1 MVGVDI
7 GGTFTDCVVVNDQGE
22 MVVGKSLST
31 PPDYSVGAADAV
43 RDAARNIGLG
53 DEEDLL
59 RQTTLF
65 FHACTIGENTLIT
78 RSGPRTGLVTT
89 RGFPDT
95 LLMMRGKVTDG
106 LTEAEAGRLA
116 WLRKPEPFVPRS
128 LVAEVNER
136 VDYKGAVTV
145 PLDEEQAAAALDDLV
160 ARGVESVAVCLL
172 WSVANDAHEKAVAG
186 ILRRRHPG
194 VYVTLSSAT
203 APFVG
208 EYERTATTV
217 FNAYIGPRISA
228 YLVNLHQVLRGKG
241 LAKPPMIMQA
251 YGGVLDIEATCRN
264 AVGTIESGPVSGV
277 VGTRFLGELIGEHDI
292 LATDMGGTT
301 FKVGV
306 VREGRIERD
315 YTPVVL
321 RHRVLA
327 PKIWVESVGAGGG
340 SVAWIEE
347 ETGLLK
353 VGPEGAGARPGPVC
367 YGLGGAEP
375 TVSDADLVLGY
386 LNPDY
391 FLGGRMRLDRDA
403 ALGAVT
409 RRIAQPLGMSASEAA
424 RGIYRISNAH
434 MSDLIRRATVEKGHD
449 PRSFVLFAFGGAGPV
464 HASRYAADLGVR
476 QVVIPP
482 TASVHGAT
490 GLISSD
496 VVHEYGKS
504 DHLQVPA
511 DPGRVNANFDEL
523 IRRARADLGAAGFGP
538 SEMAITRSADM
549 RYRYQVHELNVP
561 LPAGTSSLAEVDLE
575 RLYAEFD
582 DAYEKAYGKGSGY
595 REAGKEILT
604 FRVTAVGL
612 LAKPRV
618 RKEPAR
624 KAPADEAL
632 KPPRNVFFE
641 ELGEFAPTRIYDFQ
655 RMCPGMEL
663 SGPAV
668 IETPVTTVVVNP
680 RDRAEI
686 DGFRNVRIFVGKGF
700 TSFPT
705 RDP

>member
-7 GGTFTDCVVVNDQGE
+7 GGTFTDCVVLNDRGE

-31 PPDYSVGAADAV
+31 LPDYSTGAADAV
-43 RDAARNIGLG
+43 RDAARNIGFG
-53 DEEDLL
+53 DEEELL
-59 RQTTLF
+59 RRTTLF

-78 RSGPRTGLVTT
+78 RSGPRTGLVAT

-136 VDYKGAVTV
+136 MDYKGSVAVS
-145 PLDEEQAAAALDDLV
+145 LDEAQAAAALDELV
-160 ARGVESVAVCLL
+160 ARGAESVAVCLL
-172 WSVANDAHEKAVAG
+172 WSVANDVHEKAVAG
-186 ILRRRHPG
+186 ILRRRHPD
-194 VYVTLSSAT
+194 VYVTLSSAA

-217 FNAYIGPRISA
+217 FNAYIGPRIST
-228 YLVNLHQVLRGKG
+228 YLTNLHQVLRGKG
-241 LAKPPMIMQA
+241 LARPPMIMQA
-251 YGGVLDIEATCRN
+251 YGGVLDIDATCRN
-264 AVGTIESGPVSGV
+264 AVGTVESGPASGV
-277 VGTRFLGELIGEHDI
+277 VGSRFLGEMIGENDI

-340 SVAWIEE
+340 SIAWIDSD
-347 ETGLLK
+347 TGLLK
-353 VGPEGAGARPGPVC
+353 VGPEGAGASPGPVC
-367 YGLGGAEP
+367 YGLGGVEP
-375 TVSDADLVLGY
+375 TVSDADVILGY

-391 FLGGRMRLDRDA
+391 FLGGRMRLDRGA
-403 ALGAVT
+403 ALRAVEQ
-409 RRIAQPLGMSASEAA
+409 RIAEPLGMSVTEAA
-424 RGIYRISNAH
+424 RGIYRIANAH

-449 PRSFVLFAFGGAGPV
+449 PRSFVMFAFGGAGPM

-476 QVVIPP
+476 QVVIPL

-511 DPGRVNANFDEL
+511 DPSRVNENFAEL
-523 IRRARADLGAAGFGP
+523 IRRAEADLGEAGFGP
-538 SEMAITRSADM
+538 SEMAITRGIDM

-561 LPAGTSSLAEVDLE
+561 LPTGTAPLADADLE
-575 RLYAEFD
+575 RLYADFD

-612 LAKPRV
+612 LNKPRI
-618 RKEPAR
+618 KEEPAVKASADDAR
-624 KAPADEAL
+624 KPE
-632 KPPRNVFFE
+632 RSVFFE
-641 ELGEFAPTRIYDFQ
+641 ELGDFAPTAIYDFQ
-655 RMCPGMEL
+655 RMGPGTEL

-686 DGFRNVRIFVGKGF
+686 DGFRNIRILVGDKAGA
-700 TSFPT
+700 
-705 RDP
+705 

>member
-1 MVGVDI
+1 
-7 GGTFTDCVVVNDQGE
+7 
-22 MVVGKSLST
+22 
-31 PPDYSVGAADAV
+31 
-43 RDAARNIGLG
+43 
-53 DEEDLL
+53 
-59 RQTTLF
+59 
-65 FHACTIGENTLIT
+65 
-78 RSGPRTGLVTT
+78 
-89 RGFPDT
+89 
-95 LLMMRGKVTDG
+95 
-106 LTEAEAGRLA
+106 
-116 WLRKPEPFVPRS
+116 
-128 LVAEVNER
+128 
-136 VDYKGAVTV
+136 DYKGSVTV
-145 PLDEEQAAAALDDLV
+145 SLDEAQAAAALDELV
-160 ARGVESVAVCLL
+160 ARGAESVAVCLL
-172 WSVANDAHEKAVAG
+172 WSVANDVHEKAVAE
-186 ILRRRHPG
+186 ILRRRHPD
-194 VYVTLSSAT
+194 VYVTLSSAA

-217 FNAYIGPRISA
+217 FNAYIGPRIST
-228 YLVNLHQVLRGKG
+228 YLTNLHQVLRGKG

-251 YGGVLDIEATCRN
+251 YGGVLGIDATCRN
-264 AVGTIESGPVSGV
+264 AVGTVESGPASGV
-277 VGTRFLGELIGEHDI
+277 VGSRFLGEMIGENDI

-340 SVAWIEE
+340 SIAWIDSD
-347 ETGLLK
+347 TGLLK
-353 VGPEGAGARPGPVC
+353 VGPEGAGASPGPVC
-367 YGLGGAEP
+367 YGLGGVEP
-375 TVSDADLVLGY
+375 TVSDADVILGY

-403 ALGAVT
+403 ALRAVEQ
-409 RRIAQPLGMSASEAA
+409 RIAEPLGMSVTEAA
-424 RGIYRISNAH
+424 RGIYRIANAH

-449 PRSFVLFAFGGAGPV
+449 PRSFVMFAFGGAGPM

-476 QVVIPP
+476 QVVIPL

-511 DPGRVNANFDEL
+511 DPSRVNENFAEL
-523 IRRARADLGAAGFGP
+523 IRRAEADLGEAGFGL
-538 SEMAITRSADM
+538 SEMAVTRGIDM

-561 LPAGTSSLAEVDLE
+561 LPTGTAPLADADLE
-575 RLYAEFD
+575 RLYADFD

-612 LAKPRV
+612 LSKPRI
-618 RKEPAR
+618 KEEPAVEASADDAR
-624 KAPADEAL
+624 KPE
-632 KPPRNVFFE
+632 RSVFFE
-641 ELGEFAPTRIYDFQ
+641 ELGDFAPTTIYDFQ
-655 RMCPGMEL
+655 RMGPGMEL
-663 SGPAV
+663 LGPAV

-686 DGFRNVRIFVGKGF
+686 DGFRNIRILVGDKA
-700 TSFPT
+700 
-705 RDP
+705 DA

>member
-7 GGTFTDCVVVNDQGE
+7 GGTFTDCVVLNDRGE

-31 PPDYSVGAADAV
+31 PPDYSTGAADAV

-53 DEEDLL
+53 DEEELL
-59 RQTTLF
+59 RRTTLF

-78 RSGPRTGLVTT
+78 RSGPRTGLVAT

-136 VDYKGAVTV
+136 MDYKGSVAVS
-145 PLDEEQAAAALDDLV
+145 LDEAQAAAALDELV
-160 ARGVESVAVCLL
+160 ARGAESVAVCLL
-172 WSVANDAHEKAVAG
+172 WSVANDVHEKAVAG
-186 ILRRRHPG
+186 ILRRRHPD
-194 VYVTLSSAT
+194 VYVTLSSAA

-217 FNAYIGPRISA
+217 FNAYIGPRIST
-228 YLVNLHQVLRGKG
+228 YLTNLHQVLRGKG
-241 LAKPPMIMQA
+241 LARPPMIMQA
-251 YGGVLDIEATCRN
+251 YGGVLDIDATCRN
-264 AVGTIESGPVSGV
+264 AVGTVESGPASGV
-277 VGTRFLGELIGEHDI
+277 VGSRFLGEMIGENDI

-340 SVAWIEE
+340 SIAWIDSD
-347 ETGLLK
+347 TGLLK
-353 VGPEGAGARPGPVC
+353 VGPEGAGASPGPVC
-367 YGLGGAEP
+367 YGLGGVEP
-375 TVSDADLVLGY
+375 TVSDADVILGY

-391 FLGGRMRLDRDA
+391 FLGGRMRLDRGA
-403 ALGAVT
+403 ALRAVEQ
-409 RRIAQPLGMSASEAA
+409 RIAEPLGMSVTEAA
-424 RGIYRISNAH
+424 RGIYRIANAH

-449 PRSFVLFAFGGAGPV
+449 PRSFVMFAFGGAGPM
-464 HASRYAADLGVR
+464 HASRYAEDLGVR
-476 QVVIPP
+476 QVVIPL

-511 DPGRVNANFDEL
+511 DPSRVNENFAEL
-523 IRRARADLGAAGFGP
+523 IRRAEADLGEAGFGP
-538 SEMAITRSADM
+538 SEMAITRSIDM

-561 LPAGTSSLAEVDLE
+561 LPTGTASLADADLE
-575 RLYAEFD
+575 RLYADFD

-612 LAKPRV
+612 LSKPRI
-618 RKEPAR
+618 KEEPVVKASADDAR
-624 KAPADEAL
+624 KPE
-632 KPPRNVFFE
+632 RSVFFE
-641 ELGEFAPTRIYDFQ
+641 ELGDFAPTAIYDFQ
-655 RMCPGMEL
+655 RMGPGMEL

-686 DGFRNVRIFVGKGF
+686 DGFRNIRILVGDQAGA
-700 TSFPT
+700 
-705 RDP
+705 